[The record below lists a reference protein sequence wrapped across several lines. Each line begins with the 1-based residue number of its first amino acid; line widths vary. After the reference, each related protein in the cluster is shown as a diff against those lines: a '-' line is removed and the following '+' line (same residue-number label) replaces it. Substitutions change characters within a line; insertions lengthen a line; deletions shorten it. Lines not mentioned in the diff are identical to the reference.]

1 MVDTLGSNP
10 VSGEENMRE
19 LMRDTQVLPHHL
31 QRMGVFLATISLSNA
46 RINLRAKALEE
57 RLVVDKK

>member
-1 MVDTLGSNP
+1 
-10 VSGEENMRE
+10 MRE